1 PVLLGS
7 SGAALQTVG
16 IGIALDAQNDAYVTG
31 TTNDPTFPEITSGAA
46 QTTYGGGLTDGFA
59 LKLNSSGGL
68 VYATY
73 IGGLGSN
80 LIPERGSGIGVD
92 LEGNA
97 YVSGTTQCIGFP
109 TMSPIS
115 GARNG
120 MSAVLMEG
128 TVSGSSSTWTPTTLA
143 GSFDQVNAL
152 AFDPSGNLYAGTS
165 ALNAAGGGGHKLP
178 SGGTWASANNGITST
193 TIDSIAVDPNTPSTV
208 YAAGSGHLYQTT
220 NGGTS
225 WTQLAQAV
233 GTSAAIAIG

>member
-1 PVLLGS
+1 MLSARQQHRLAVGQRLMQEVIRADEVRIAAVDQQGGRLDGAHHIQGHVSHHFVVL
-7 SGAALQTVG
+7 Q
-16 IGIALDAQNDAYVTG
+16 
-31 TTNDPTFPEITSGAA
+31 
-46 QTTYGGGLTDGFA
+46 
-59 LKLNSSGGL
+59 LNSSGGL

-109 TMSPIS
+109 TVNPIS

-120 MSAVLMEG
+120 GPAVLMEG
-128 TVSGSSSTWTPTTLA
+128 TVSGSSSNWSPTTLT

-165 ALNAAGGGGHKLP
+165 ALNATGGGVYKLA
-178 SGGTWASANNGITST
+178 SGTWTSANSGITST
-193 TIDSIAVDPNTPSTV
+193 TIDSIAVDPNASSTV

-225 WTQLAQAV
+225 WTVLAQ
-233 GTSAAIAIG
+233 GGGEPGP